1 MPIRGITNPT
11 YTWTYP
17 DPDETYKTYWATK
30 TDNTITSTYSGP
42 GDIALDCFVRK
53 TDLEDMFRKMHK
65 IITEH
70 TPIDIGAD
78 EFVELIMNDR

>member
-1 MPIRGITNPT
+1 MPIHGTTNPT
-11 YTWTYP
+11 YKWYP
-17 DPDETYKTYWATK
+17 DPEGTYETYWTTGI
-30 TDNTITSTYSGP
+30 DNNITSTYSGP
-42 GDIALDCFVRK
+42 GNITPDCFVRK